1 MGRFATA
8 NAQGG
13 STLKIDGPIPQ
24 EGLVSIPDAG
34 TVALEWWHTVPT
46 FSMKQCQIV
55 VLYWQ
60 IGLNRKIL
68 TQEERI
74 FWWVEEEKH
83 VYLLRSC
90 KLWLCLNRG
99 HNIQNPLVSQEF
111 PYWNC
116 RFGVILNLHFQTHP
130 LTNCCDSKCTGPTL
144 YREFGSGRC
153 GLKEKRQKWNGQEV
167 GKGQESIP
175 IGIQR
180 MRKINEHHEAMIYR
194 WAIFH
199 SYL

>member
-99 HNIQNPLVSQEF
+99 HNILNPLVSQEF

-116 RFGVILNLHFQTHP
+116 HFGIILYKPSFSDAPTYELLWIEMHRSNPLSRIRVWPLWPQRKTPKMKWAGGWEGPRIYTHWDP
-130 LTNCCDSKCTGPTL
+130 KDANMLVQLLPFVTST
-144 YREFGSGRC
+144 
-153 GLKEKRQKWNGQEV
+153 
-167 GKGQESIP
+167 
-175 IGIQR
+175 
-180 MRKINEHHEAMIYR
+180 
-194 WAIFH
+194 
-199 SYL
+199 